1 METKKCPMCKK
12 NKTRDAWS
20 KGGWNNITYCRPCM
34 QRHNSKK
41 RDKAHKTIMK
51 ATNNGKAW
59 WLLQSINA
67 ERHFRK
73 SED

>member
-1 METKKCPMCKK
+1 MPG
-12 NKTRDAWS
+12 A
-20 KGGWNNITYCRPCM
+20 KGGGIISHIVVLACSDII
-34 QRHNSKK
+34 QKK

>member
-1 METKKCPMCKK
+1 MAKRCPKCKIKKDRSKW
-12 NKTRDAWS
+12 A
-20 KGGWNNITYCRPCM
+20 KGGYRNITYCRKCTKEV
-34 QRHNSKK
+34 NALK
-41 RDKAHKTIMK
+41 RDKAHKKIMK